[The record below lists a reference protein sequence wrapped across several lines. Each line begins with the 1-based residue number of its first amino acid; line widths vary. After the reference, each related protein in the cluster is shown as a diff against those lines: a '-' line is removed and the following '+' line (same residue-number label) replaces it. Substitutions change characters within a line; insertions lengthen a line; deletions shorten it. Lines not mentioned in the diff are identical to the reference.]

1 MNRACL
7 PSTANK
13 LNLMNPQA
21 SKSYMKRNY
30 FSRRAW
36 VGLIL
41 PLLYA
46 TIPLKATIELVTVP
60 KSQAVQ
66 LTIYNSADI
75 TMVKESRE
83 LTFKPGLNTIQFSW
97 AGTLI
102 DPTSL
107 RLTFLTHKD
116 RLTLRDTSFPPGRTD
131 ALQWNID
138 SELSGSARVEINYF
152 TSGITWN
159 ADYTAIT
166 NSKENSMNVDGF
178 IRVVN
183 NSGEDYPAA
192 EVRLVVGTVNLVED
206 IAGLAQGSWRYK
218 DLDDD
223 KRDRVRNGFRKK
235 VKRAEAAKMA
245 MDEAEAMPAPS
256 APSGGYAQKPK
267 EIVKEGLSEYF
278 LFTVE
283 GKEKIPNG
291 WQKRLKAFSAK
302 DVDVKVIYRAS
313 DRTTSGPSPSGSVPV
328 HKFYE
333 FRNTKEKGADPKT
346 SLGVS
351 PLPDGTVHVFA
362 EDAKNNLSYQGGVY
376 MKYVATGDKVKL
388 DAGETRE
395 VVLRTFTRDFKRY
408 GFVTDTH
415 YDKTHYVKAWI
426 DEYFY
431 EHELENTLNR
441 SVSVEVERTF
451 PGNFE
456 PGKIPFKYEKVD
468 SMTIKFFPEADSR
481 EKKKIP
487 YSVKVEHKE

>member
-1 MNRACL
+1 MKARAIIRL
-7 PSTANK
+7 G
-13 LNLMNPQA
+13 
-21 SKSYMKRNY
+21 
-30 FSRRAW
+30 FSAA
-36 VGLIL
+36 VFLI
-41 PLLYA
+41 A
-46 TIPLKATIELVTVP
+46 TQIHAHIELVTVP
-60 KSQAVQ
+60 KSQSVQ

-107 RLTFLTHKD
+107 RLTFLSQKA

-131 ALQWNID
+131 ALQWNIESD
-138 SELSGSARVEINYF
+138 MSGPARVEINYF
-152 TSGITWN
+152 TSGITWS

-166 NSKENSMNVDGF
+166 NAKENQMSVDGY

-183 NSGEDYPAA
+183 NSGEDYPNA

-206 IAGLAQGSWRYK
+206 IAGLAQGKWRYA
-218 DLDDD
+218 DLDED
-223 KRDRVRNGFRKK
+223 KRDRVRNGFKK
-235 VKRAEAAKMA
+235 KMKRAEAAKAA
-245 MDEAEAMPAPS
+245 MDAEDMPAPMPS
-256 APSGGYAQKPK
+256 APVAAQKPK

-291 WQKRLKAFSAK
+291 WQKRLKAFGAK
-302 DVDVKVIYRAS
+302 DVDVKVIYKAS
-313 DRTTSGPSPSGSVPV
+313 DRLTGGNV

-333 FRNTKEKGADPKT
+333 FRNVKEKGQDPKT

-351 PLPDGTVHVFA
+351 PLPDGTVYIFS

-388 DAGETRE
+388 DSGATRE

-408 GFVTDTH
+408 GFTTETR
-415 YDKTHYVKAWI
+415 YDKSHYVKEWM

-431 EHELENTLNR
+431 EHELENTLSR
-441 SVSVEVERTF
+441 PVSVEIERTF

-456 PGKIPFKYEKVD
+456 GGKIPFKYEKID
-468 SMTIKFFPEADSR
+468 SMTIKFFPEVEAR
-481 EKKKIP
+481 EKKRIP
-487 YSVKVEHKE
+487 YSVKIEHKE

>member
-1 MNRACL
+1 MTKLRTRLTRA
-7 PSTANK
+7 A
-13 LNLMNPQA
+13 
-21 SKSYMKRNY
+21 
-30 FSRRAW
+30 
-36 VGLIL
+36 
-41 PLLYA
+41 LLLA
-46 TIPLKATIELVTVP
+46 VVAAGSLQATIELVTVP

-116 RLTLRDTSFPPGRTD
+116 KLTLRDTSFPPGRTD

-138 SELSGSARVEINYF
+138 SELSGPAKVEINYF

-166 NSKENSMNVDGF
+166 NAKETAMNVDGF

-183 NSGEDYPAA
+183 NSGEDYPGA

-223 KRDRVRNGFRKK
+223 RRERVRNGFKK
-235 VKRAEAAKMA
+235 RVKKAEAAKMA

-256 APSGGYAQKPK
+256 APMAGASRPK

-283 GKEKIPNG
+283 GKESIPNG

-302 DVDVKVIYRAS
+302 DVEVKAIYRAS
-313 DRTTSGPSPSGSVPV
+313 DRTTSGSV

-408 GFVTDTH
+408 GFVTDTR
-415 YDKTHYVKAWI
+415 YDKTHYVKEWV

-431 EHELENTLNR
+431 EHELENTLGR
-441 SVSVEVERTF
+441 TVSVEIERTF

-468 SMTIKFFPEADSR
+468 STTIKFFPEVDAR

-487 YSVKVEHKE
+487 YSVKVENKE

>member
-1 MNRACL
+1 MKARAIIRL
-7 PSTANK
+7 G
-13 LNLMNPQA
+13 
-21 SKSYMKRNY
+21 
-30 FSRRAW
+30 FSAL
-36 VGLIL
+36 VFLI
-41 PLLYA
+41 A
-46 TIPLKATIELVTVP
+46 TQVSAHIELVTVP
-60 KSQAVQ
+60 KSQSVQ

-107 RLTFLTHKD
+107 RLTFLSQKAK
-116 RLTLRDTSFPPGRTD
+116 LTLRDTSFPPGRTD
-131 ALQWNID
+131 ALQWNIESD
-138 SELSGSARVEINYF
+138 MSGPARVEINYF
-152 TSGITWN
+152 TSGITWS

-166 NSKENSMNVDGF
+166 NAKENQMSVDGY

-183 NSGEDYPAA
+183 NSGEDYPNA

-206 IAGLAQGSWRYK
+206 IAGLAQGKWRYA
-218 DLDDD
+218 DLDED
-223 KRDRVRNGFRKK
+223 KRDRVRNGFKRKMK
-235 VKRAEAAKMA
+235 KAEAAKA
-245 MDEAEAMPAPS
+245 MMDSEDAPAPMPS
-256 APSGGYAQKPK
+256 APVAAQKPK

-291 WQKRLKAFSAK
+291 WQKRLKAFGAK
-302 DVDVKVIYRAS
+302 DVDVKVVYKAS
-313 DRTTSGPSPSGSVPV
+313 DRLTGGSV

-333 FRNTKEKGADPKT
+333 FRNVKEKGQDPKT

-351 PLPDGTVHVFA
+351 PLPDGTVYIFS

-388 DAGETRE
+388 DSGATRE

-408 GFVTDTH
+408 GFTTETR
-415 YDKTHYVKAWI
+415 YDKSHYVKEWM

-431 EHELENTLNR
+431 EHELENTLSR
-441 SVSVEVERTF
+441 PVSVEIERTF

-456 PGKIPFKYEKVD
+456 GSKIPFKYEKID
-468 SMTIKFFPEADSR
+468 SMTIKFFPEAEAR

-487 YSVKVEHKE
+487 YSVKIEHKE

>member
-1 MNRACL
+1 MTTLR
-7 PSTANK
+7 
-13 LNLMNPQA
+13 
-21 SKSYMKRNY
+21 
-30 FSRRAW
+30 
-36 VGLIL
+36 L
-41 PLLYA
+41 PLVRAALLLA
-46 TIPLKATIELVTVP
+46 VFAAGSLKATIELVTVP
-60 KSQAVQ
+60 KSQSVQ

-83 LTFKPGLNTIQFSW
+83 LTFKRGLNTIQFSW

-107 RLTFLTHKD
+107 RLTFLTHKEK
-116 RLTLRDTSFPPGRTD
+116 LTLRDTSFPPGRTD

-166 NSKENSMNVDGF
+166 NAKETAMSLDGF

-183 NSGEDYPAA
+183 NSGEDYPGA

-223 KRDRVRNGFRKK
+223 RRERVRNGFKK
-235 VKRAEAAKMA
+235 RVKRAEAAKMA
-245 MDEAEAMPAPS
+245 MDEAEAMPVPS
-256 APSGGYAQKPK
+256 APMTGASRPK

-283 GKEKIPNG
+283 GKESIPNG

-302 DVDVKVIYRAS
+302 NVEVKVIYRAS
-313 DRTTSGPSPSGSVPV
+313 DRTTSGSV

-362 EDAKNNLSYQGGVY
+362 EDAKNNLSYQGGVH

-408 GFVTDTH
+408 GFVTDTR
-415 YDKTHYVKAWI
+415 YDKTHYVKEWT

-431 EHELENTLNR
+431 EHELENTLGR
-441 SVSVEVERTF
+441 SISVEIERTF

-468 SMTIKFFPEADSR
+468 STTIKFFPEVGTR
-481 EKKKIP
+481 EKKKIS
-487 YSVKVEHKE
+487 YSVKVENKE